1 VGPLSAAAAML
12 PELAVEMQRRFE
24 QLYGLEPHSPV
35 SEYLIPHERAARLP
49 GGGSRTLVT
58 EEEGELALG
67 VVLEGSVGSRL
78 AAQDPRVRLSSG
90 NLDPFC
96 TLAEEVSHFV
106 YLLYCARNDRNTT
119 QLELELVGE
128 VDKYLAA
135 THLLSLQDEG
145 ALSSSLRELLFRHY
159 RLSDGLSE
167 EQAHRYHKANHLAE
181 RYCAFLER
189 RFLRPLHRA
198 GLEREARRFYRL
210 DQRGKVER
218 ISSLT

>member
-1 VGPLSAAAAML
+1 M
-12 PELAVEMQRRFE
+12 EMQRRFE

-49 GGGSRTLVT
+49 GGGSRTLIT
-58 EEEGELALG
+58 QEAGELSLG

-90 NLDPFC
+90 NLAPFC

-106 YLLYCARNDRNTT
+106 YLLFCARNDRSTT

-128 VDKYLAA
+128 VDKYLTAA
-135 THLLSLQDEG
+135 HVLSLQNEG
-145 ALSSSLRELLFRHY
+145 ALSGGLRELLFRHY
-159 RLSDGLSE
+159 RLSDGLSQ
-167 EQAHRYHKANHLAE
+167 EQAERYRKASQLAE
-181 RYCAFLER
+181 RYCAFLEQ
-189 RFLRPLHRA
+189 RFLRPHHRA
-198 GLEREARRFYRL
+198 GLQREARRFYRL
-210 DQRGKVER
+210 DQRGKLER